1 MPGTKPRSR
10 QMEGGETEYR
20 FSCPGCAEV
29 LVVNRAMRDA
39 LVRRGCVVCGDEVD
53 GDDFE
58 PA

>member
-1 MPGTKPRSR
+1 
-10 QMEGGETEYR
+10 MEGGETEYR
-20 FSCPGCAEV
+20 FSCPGCAED